1 MNQNKETYQLIN
13 EMSRNIIFIDENV
26 KNKFTKNLR

>member
-1 MNQNKETYQLIN
+1 MNECKEAYQLIN

-26 KNKFTKNLR
+26 KNKFTKT

>member
-26 KNKFTKNLR
+26 KNKITKNLR

>member
-1 MNQNKETYQLIN
+1 MNQSKEAYQLIN

-26 KNKFTKNLR
+26 KNKITKMLR